1 MRWRKGRHPKEN
13 TLCLVKSDRT
23 NDTIAFRYEVE
34 NGLYLVMARYLNK
47 AFRDYQGYVIPEVK
61 QWCPISEVIN
71 EINLATFNHALAKRT
86 YKERL
91 KGAREYEAQIIHT
104 NK

>member
-23 NDTIAFRYEVE
+23 NNVIAFRYEVE
-34 NGLYLVMARYLNK
+34 NSLYLVMARYLNK

-71 EINLATFNHALAKRT
+71 EINLATFNHDLAQKEL
-86 YKERL
+86 KERL
-91 KGAREYEAQIIHT
+91 KQIRSEGVCT
-104 NK
+104 SSNQ